1 MLILAAS
8 LAIFVYGMT
17 AAMLGTILPDL
28 SAKFHL
34 TPKQNGTIA
43 FCQAMGLILASIA
56 VGPLIDYQGKKT
68 GLVLGLALSALAV
81 ALLPRSNGF
90 RTIASHLFLLGIGGG
105 IIVTAANALGSDV
118 DPAHRGTALNLLN
131 IFFGLGGFAT
141 PFVSA
146 NLLGKNS
153 TRLCHLIAG
162 LAVVTLAVNLFA
174 PIPGPTS
181 AQSFVFSDIGSVVG
195 RPVLWLC
202 ALLLFLYVACEVGVW
217 NWLVQHLIAQGVPQI
232 RALNVL
238 SFGFA
243 LGLLLGRVVAS
254 QILISVSG
262 LTVTL
267 AASVL
272 MAIMTFA
279 MLQTRNPTVAWIL
292 TFLVGMSM
300 APVFPTTVALIGDLF
315 PRMTGTAIGIAI
327 TSSWIG
333 LAVSSRIIGS
343 IGAGDPTRLKKALLV
358 LPGMS
363 VLMIAVNLA
372 LRAVTSR

>member
-1 MLILAAS
+1 MLILAAI
-8 LAIFVYGMT
+8 LAMFVYGMT

-28 SAKFHL
+28 SDRFHL

-43 FCQAMGLILASIA
+43 FSQALGLILASMG
-56 VGPLIDYQGKKT
+56 VGLLIDYEGKKA
-68 GLVLGLALSALAV
+68 GLVLGLTLSALAV
-81 ALLPRSNGF
+81 ALLPRSGGF
-90 RTIASHLFLLGIGGG
+90 RAIASYLFLLGTGGG
-105 IIVTAANALGSDV
+105 IIVTAANALGSDI
-118 DPAHRGTALNLLN
+118 DPAHRGTALNLIN
-131 IFFGLGGFAT
+131 IFFGVGGFAT

-162 LAVVTLAVNLFA
+162 LAVIAALVNLFA
-174 PIPGPTS
+174 PIPPPTS
-181 AQSFVFSDIGSVVG
+181 AQSFVFSEIGSVLD

-217 NWLVQHLIAQGVPQI
+217 NWLVQHLIAQGVPQVK
-232 RALNVL
+232 ALNVL

-243 LGLLLGRVVAS
+243 LGLLFGRLAAS
-254 QILISVSG
+254 RILISVSG

-292 TFLVGMSM
+292 TFLAGMSM
-300 APVFPTTVALIGDLF
+300 APVFPTTVALIGDMF

-327 TSSWIG
+327 TSGWIG
-333 LAVSSRIIGS
+333 LAVSSRVIGS
-343 IGAGDPTRLKKALLV
+343 IAAGDPVRLKKALLV

-363 VLMIAVNLA
+363 VLMIALNLA

>member
-217 NWLVQHLIAQGVPQI
+217 NWLVQHLIAQGVPQV

-243 LGLLLGRVVAS
+243 LGLLFGRIVAS
-254 QILISVSG
+254 QILISVRG

-267 AASVL
+267 AASLL
-272 MAIMTFA
+272 MTIMTFA
-279 MLQTRNPTVAWIL
+279 MLQTRNPTVAWVL
-292 TFLVGMSM
+292 TFLAGMSM
-300 APVFPTTVALIGDLF
+300 APVFPTTVALIGDVM

-343 IGAGDPTRLKKALLV
+343 IAAGEPTRLKKALLV
-358 LPGMS
+358 IPAMS
-363 VLMIAVNLA
+363 VLMIAVNFA
-372 LRAVTSR
+372 LRAVTTR

>member
-28 SAKFHL
+28 SIRFHL

-43 FCQAMGLILASIA
+43 FCQALGLILASIG
-56 VGPLIDYQGKKT
+56 VGPLIDYQGKKA
-68 GLVLGLALSALAV
+68 GLVLGLALSALAM

-90 RTIASHLFLLGIGGG
+90 RSIATHLFLLGTGGG

-118 DPAHRGTALNLLN
+118 TPAYRATALNFIN

-141 PFVSA
+141 PFVAA

-153 TRLCHLIAG
+153 TRLCHWIAV
-162 LAVVTLAVNLFA
+162 LAVIALAVNFAA
-174 PIPGPTS
+174 PIPPPTS
-181 AQSFVFSDIGSVVG
+181 AQSFVFSDVGSVLV
-195 RPVLWLC
+195 RPMLWLC

-217 NWLVQHLIAQGVPQI
+217 NWLVQHLIAQGVPQV

-243 LGLLLGRVVAS
+243 LGLLFGRLGAS
-254 QILISVSG
+254 EILISVRG
-262 LTVTL
+262 LNVTL
-267 AASVL
+267 AASIL
-272 MAIMTFA
+272 MAIMTFL
-279 MLQTRNPTVAWIL
+279 MLRTRNSTVAWIL
-292 TFLVGMSM
+292 TFLAGMSM
-300 APVFPTTVALIGDLF
+300 APVFPTTVAIIGDAF
-315 PRMTGTAIGIAI
+315 PRMTGTAIGIGI
-327 TSSWIG
+327 TSGWIG
-333 LAVSSRIIGS
+333 LAVSSRVIGF
-343 IGAGDPTRLKKALLV
+343 IAAGDPARLKKALLV

-363 VLMIAVNLA
+363 LVMVAINLA
-372 LRAVTSR
+372 LRYRS

>member
-28 SAKFHL
+28 SARFHL

-43 FCQAMGLILASIA
+43 FCQALGLILASIG
-56 VGPLIDYQGKKT
+56 VGPLIDYEGKKV
-68 GLVLGLALSALAV
+68 GLVLGLTLSALAM

-90 RTIASHLFLLGIGGG
+90 RTIASHLFLLGTGGG

-174 PIPGPTS
+174 PIPPSS
-181 AQSFVFSDIGSVVG
+181 AQSFVFSDIGSVLG
-195 RPVLWLC
+195 QPVLWLC

-217 NWLVQHLIAQGVPQI
+217 NWLVQHLIAQGVPQV

-243 LGLLLGRVVAS
+243 LGLLFGRVVAS
-254 QILISVSG
+254 QILISVRG

-279 MLQTRNPTVAWIL
+279 MLQTRNPTFAWVL
-292 TFLVGMSM
+292 TFLAGMSM
-300 APVFPTTVALIGDLF
+300 APVFPTTVALIGDVI

-363 VLMIAVNLA
+363 VLMIAVTLA
-372 LRAVTSR
+372 LRAVVR

>member
-17 AAMLGTILPDL
+17 AAMLGTILPDF
-28 SAKFHL
+28 SARFHL

-43 FCQAMGLILASIA
+43 FCQALGLILSSIA
-56 VGPLIDYQGKKT
+56 VGPLIDYEGKKV
-68 GLVLGLALSALAV
+68 GLVLGLTLSALAV

-90 RTIASHLFLLGIGGG
+90 RAIASHLFLLGTGGG

-131 IFFGLGGFAT
+131 IFFGVGGFAT

-162 LAVVTLAVNLFA
+162 LAVVAVAVNLFA
-174 PIPGPTS
+174 PIPPPTS

-195 RPVLWLC
+195 QPVLWLC

-217 NWLVQHLIAQGVPQI
+217 NWLVQHLIAQGVPQV

-267 AASVL
+267 AASIL

-279 MLQTRNPTVAWIL
+279 MLQTRNPKLAWIL
-292 TFLVGMSM
+292 TFLAGMSM
-300 APVFPTTVALIGDLF
+300 APVFPTTIALIGDVM

>member
-17 AAMLGTILPDL
+17 AATLGTILPDL
-28 SAKFHL
+28 SVRFHL

-43 FCQAMGLILASIA
+43 FCQALGLILASIG
-56 VGPLIDYQGKKT
+56 VGLLIDYEGKKV

-81 ALLPRSNGF
+81 ALLPRSKGF
-90 RTIASHLFLLGIGGG
+90 RPIASYLFLLGIGGG

-118 DPAHRGTALNLLN
+118 TPDHRATALNLIN

-153 TRLCHLIAG
+153 TRLCHLIAV
-162 LAVVTLAVNLFA
+162 LAVVAAAVSFIA
-174 PIPGPTS
+174 PIPPPTS
-181 AQSFVFSDIGSVVG
+181 AQSFVFSEVG
-195 RPVLWLC
+195 NVLDRPVLWLC

-217 NWLVQHLIAQGVPQI
+217 NWLVQHLIAQGVPQV

-243 LGLLLGRVVAS
+243 LGLLFGRLAAS
-254 QILISVSG
+254 EVLISVRG
-262 LTVTL
+262 LNVTL
-267 AASVL
+267 AASIL
-272 MAIMTFA
+272 MAIITFW
-279 MLQTRNPTVAWIL
+279 MLRTRNPTVAWIL
-292 TFLVGMSM
+292 TFLAGMSM
-300 APVFPTTVALIGDLF
+300 GPVFPTTVALVGDVF

-327 TSSWIG
+327 TSGWIG
-333 LAVSSRIIGS
+333 LAVSSRVIGL
-343 IGAGDPTRLKKALLV
+343 IAAGEPTRLKKALLV
-358 LPGMS
+358 LPAMS
-363 VLMIAVNLA
+363 VAMVAVNLA
-372 LRAVTSR
+372 LRYLA

>member
-28 SAKFHL
+28 SARFHL

-43 FCQAMGLILASIA
+43 FCQALGLILASIG
-56 VGPLIDYQGKKT
+56 VGPLIDYEGKKV
-68 GLVLGLALSALAV
+68 GLVLGLTLSAAAV
-81 ALLPRSNGF
+81 ALLPRSSGF
-90 RTIASHLFLLGIGGG
+90 RPIASYLFLLGTGGG

-118 DPAHRGTALNLLN
+118 DPTHRATALNLLN

-153 TRLCHLIAG
+153 TRLCYLISG
-162 LAVVTLAVNLFA
+162 LAILTVIINFVA
-174 PIPGPTS
+174 PIPPPSGVQTF
-181 AQSFVFSDIGSVVG
+181 AFSEIASVLG

-217 NWLVQHLIAQGVPQI
+217 NWLVQHLIAQGVPQV

-243 LGLLLGRVVAS
+243 LGLLFGRLAVS
-254 QILISVSG
+254 RILITVPG

-267 AASVL
+267 AASAL
-272 MAIMTFA
+272 MAVMTFA
-279 MLQTRNPTVAWIL
+279 MLRTRNPTVAWIV
-292 TFLVGMSM
+292 TFLAGAAM

-315 PRMTGTAIGIAI
+315 PRMTGTAIGLAI
-327 TSSWIG
+327 TASWIG

-343 IGAGDPTRLKKALLV
+343 IAAGDPARLKKALLV

-363 VLMIAVNLA
+363 VLMIAVNLG
-372 LRAVTSR
+372 LRAVTGL

>member
-28 SAKFHL
+28 STRFHL

-43 FCQAMGLILASIA
+43 FCQALGLILASIG
-56 VGPLIDYQGKKT
+56 VGPLIDYEGKKT

-81 ALLPRSNGF
+81 ALLPRSKGF
-90 RTIASHLFLLGIGGG
+90 PSIATHLFLLGIGGG
-105 IIVTAANALGSDV
+105 IIVTAANALASDV
-118 DPAHRGTALNLLN
+118 TPAHRATALNVVN

-141 PFVSA
+141 PFVAA

-153 TRLCHLIAG
+153 TRLCHLIAA
-162 LAVVTLAVNLFA
+162 LAVVAVAVNLVA
-174 PIPGPTS
+174 PIPPPTS
-181 AQSFVFSDIGSVVG
+181 AQSFVFSEVGSALNH
-195 RPVLWLC
+195 PVLWLS

-217 NWLVQHLIAQGVPQI
+217 NWLVQHLIAQGVPQV

-243 LGLLLGRVVAS
+243 LGLLFGRLGAS
-254 QILISVSG
+254 EILISVRG
-262 LTVTL
+262 LNVTL
-267 AASVL
+267 AASIL
-272 MAIMTFA
+272 MAIMTFL
-279 MLQTRNPTVAWIL
+279 MLRTRNPIVAWIL
-292 TFLVGMSM
+292 TFLAGMSM
-300 APVFPTTVALIGDLF
+300 GPVFPTTVALVGDAF

-327 TSSWIG
+327 TSGWIG
-333 LAVSSRIIGS
+333 LAVSSRVIGY
-343 IGAGDPTRLKKALLV
+343 IAAGDPARLKKALLV

-363 VLMIAVNLA
+363 LAMVALNLA
-372 LRAVTSR
+372 LRYTL

>member
-28 SAKFHL
+28 SARFHL

-43 FCQAMGLILASIA
+43 FCQAMGLILASIC
-56 VGPLIDYQGKKT
+56 VGPLIDYEGKKI
-68 GLVLGLALSALAV
+68 GLVLGLTLSGLAV

-90 RTIASHLFLLGIGGG
+90 RAIASHLFLLGTGGG

-118 DPAHRGTALNLLN
+118 DPAHRGTALNFIN

-146 NLLGKNS
+146 NLLGKSS

-162 LAVVTLAVNLFA
+162 LAVIAVVVNLLT
-174 PIPGPTS
+174 PIPPPTS
-181 AQSFVFSDIGSVVG
+181 AQSFVFSDMGSVIG

-202 ALLLFLYVACEVGVW
+202 SLLLFLYVACEVGVW
-217 NWLVQHLIAQGVPQI
+217 NWLVQHLIAQGVPQV

-243 LGLLLGRVVAS
+243 LGLLFGRLAAS

-262 LTVTL
+262 LSVTL

-279 MLQTRNPTVAWIL
+279 MLQTRNPTIAWIL
-292 TFLVGMSM
+292 TFLAGMSM

-343 IGAGDPTRLKKALLV
+343 IAAGDPTRLKKALLV

-363 VLMIAVNLA
+363 MLMIAVNLA

>member
-17 AAMLGTILPDL
+17 AATLGTILPDL
-28 SAKFHL
+28 STRFRL

-43 FCQAMGLILASIA
+43 FCQALGLILASIG
-56 VGPLIDYQGKKT
+56 VGPLIDYEGKKT

-90 RTIASHLFLLGIGGG
+90 RAIASYLFLLGTGGG

-118 DPAHRGTALNLLN
+118 TPDHRATALNLIN

-146 NLLGKNS
+146 NLLGKNA
-153 TRLCHLIAG
+153 TRLCHLIAV
-162 LAVVTLAVNLFA
+162 LAVAAAAVSFVA

-181 AQSFVFSDIGSVVG
+181 AQSFVFSEGGSVLD

-217 NWLVQHLIAQGVPQI
+217 NWLVQHLIAQGVPQV

-243 LGLLLGRVVAS
+243 LGLLFGRLGAS
-254 QILISVSG
+254 EVLISVRG
-262 LTVTL
+262 LDVTL
-267 AASVL
+267 AASIL
-272 MAIMTFA
+272 MAVTTFA
-279 MLQTRNPTVAWIL
+279 MLRTRSPTVAWIL
-292 TFLVGMSM
+292 TFLAGMSM
-300 APVFPTTVALIGDLF
+300 GPVFPTTVALVGDVF

-327 TSSWIG
+327 TSGWIG
-333 LAVSSRIIGS
+333 LAVSSRVIGL
-343 IGAGDPTRLKKALLV
+343 IAEGDPGRLRKALLL

-363 VLMIAVNLA
+363 LLMVAVNLA
-372 LRAVTSR
+372 LRYSL

>member
-1 MLILAAS
+1 MLILAAA

-28 SAKFHL
+28 STRFQL

-43 FCQAMGLILASIA
+43 FCQALGLVLASIG
-56 VGPLIDYQGKKT
+56 VGPLIDYEGKKT
-68 GLVLGLALSALAV
+68 GLVLGLALIVVAV
-81 ALLPRSNGF
+81 LLLPRSSGF
-90 RTIASHLFLLGIGGG
+90 HSIATHLFLLGTGGG

-118 DPAHRGTALNLLN
+118 APAHRGTALNLIN

-146 NLLGKNS
+146 HLLGKNS

-162 LAVVTLAVNLFA
+162 LTVITLAVNLLA
-174 PIPGPTS
+174 PIPPPTS
-181 AQSFVFSDIGSVVG
+181 AQSFVFSDIGIVLG

-202 ALLLFLYVACEVGVW
+202 ALLLFLYVACEVGIW
-217 NWLVQHLIAQGVPQI
+217 NWLVQHLIAQGVPQV

-243 LGLLLGRVVAS
+243 LGLLFGRLAAS
-254 QILISVSG
+254 QILISIPG
-262 LTVTL
+262 LTVML
-267 AASVL
+267 AASIL
-272 MAIMTFA
+272 MAIVTFA
-279 MLQTRNPTVAWIL
+279 ILQTRTPTVAWIL
-292 TFLVGMSM
+292 AFLAGASM

-315 PRMTGTAIGIAI
+315 PRMTGTAIGIGI
-327 TSSWIG
+327 TSGWIG
-333 LAVSSRIIGS
+333 LAVSSRLIGS
-343 IGAGDPTRLKKALLV
+343 IAAGDPARLKKALLV

-363 VLMIAVNLA
+363 ALMVALILA
-372 LRAVTSR
+372 LRVVTTR

>member
-1 MLILAAS
+1 
-8 LAIFVYGMT
+8 
-17 AAMLGTILPDL
+17 
-28 SAKFHL
+28 
-34 TPKQNGTIA
+34 
-43 FCQAMGLILASIA
+43 MGLILASIA

-105 IIVTAANALGSDV
+105 IIVTAANALGRDV

-131 IFFGLGGFAT
+131 IFFGVGGFAT

-217 NWLVQHLIAQGVPQI
+217 NWLVQHLIAQGVPQV

-292 TFLVGMSM
+292 TFLAGMSM

-315 PRMTGTAIGIAI
+315 PRLTGTAIGIAI

>member
-1 MLILAAS
+1 MLILAAI

-28 SAKFHL
+28 GVRFHL

-43 FCQAMGLILASIA
+43 FCQAMGLILASIG
-56 VGPLIDYQGKKT
+56 VGPLIDYEGKKA
-68 GLVLGLALSALAV
+68 GLVLGLTLSAVAV

-90 RTIASHLFLLGIGGG
+90 RAIASDLFLLGTGGG

-131 IFFGLGGFAT
+131 IFFGIGGFAT

-153 TRLCHLIAG
+153 TRLCHLITG
-162 LAVVTLAVNLFA
+162 LAVVAVAVNLLA
-174 PIPGPTS
+174 PIPPPTS
-181 AQSFVFSDIGSVVG
+181 AQSFVFSDIGSVIE
-195 RPVLWLC
+195 RPVLWVC

-217 NWLVQHLIAQGVPQI
+217 NWLVQHLIAQGVPQV

-243 LGLLLGRVVAS
+243 LGLLFGRLAAS
-254 QILISVSG
+254 EILISVSG

-292 TFLVGMSM
+292 TFLAGMSM

-327 TSSWIG
+327 TSGWIG
-333 LAVSSRIIGS
+333 LAVSSRVIGS
-343 IGAGDPTRLKKALLV
+343 IAAGEPTRLKKALLV

-363 VLMIAVNLA
+363 VLMIALNLA
-372 LRAVTSR
+372 LRAITSR

>member
-28 SAKFHL
+28 STRFHL
-34 TPKQNGTIA
+34 TPKQNGAIA
-43 FCQAMGLILASIA
+43 FSQALGLILASIA
-56 VGPLIDYQGKKT
+56 VGPLIDNEGKKT

-90 RTIASHLFLLGIGGG
+90 RSTALHLFLLGTGGG

-118 DPAHRGTALNLLN
+118 DPAHRGTALNLVN

-141 PFVSA
+141 PFISA

-162 LAVVTLAVNLFA
+162 LAVVALAVNLFA
-174 PIPGPTS
+174 PIPPPTGTS
-181 AQSFVFSDIGSVVG
+181 SFVLSDMGSVIGS
-195 RPVLWLC
+195 PVLWLC

-217 NWLVQHLIAQGVPQI
+217 NWLVQHLIAQGVPQVS
-232 RALNVL
+232 ALNVL

-243 LGLLLGRVVAS
+243 LGLLAGRIVAS
-254 QILISVSG
+254 RILISVSG
-262 LTVTL
+262 LSVTL

-279 MLQTRNPTVAWIL
+279 MLQTRNSTVAWIL
-292 TFLVGMSM
+292 TFLAGMSM
-300 APVFPTTVALIGDLF
+300 APVFPTTVALIGDVF
-315 PRMTGTAIGIAI
+315 PRMTGTAIGIAV
-327 TSSWIG
+327 TASWIG
-333 LAVSSRIIGS
+333 LAVSSRV
-343 IGAGDPTRLKKALLV
+343 IGAIAAGEPARLKKALLV
-358 LPGMS
+358 IPGMS

-372 LRAVTSR
+372 LRVVTAR

>member
-1 MLILAAS
+1 MLILAAV

-28 SAKFHL
+28 SARFQL

-43 FCQAMGLILASIA
+43 FCQAMGLILASIG
-56 VGPLIDYQGKKT
+56 VGPLIDYEGKKV

-81 ALLPRSNGF
+81 TLLPRSNGF
-90 RTIASHLFLLGIGGG
+90 RAIASYLFLLGTGGG

-118 DPAHRGTALNLLN
+118 TPAHRGTALNLLN

-153 TRLCHLIAG
+153 TRLCQLIAG
-162 LAVVTLAVNLFA
+162 LAVVTLAINVIA
-174 PIPGPTS
+174 PIPPPTS
-181 AQSFVFSDIGSVVG
+181 AQTFVFSDIGSVLG
-195 RPVLWLC
+195 RPALWLC

-217 NWLVQHLIAQGVPQI
+217 NWLVQHLIAQGIPQV
-232 RALNVL
+232 RALNIL

-243 LGLLLGRVVAS
+243 LGLLLGRLAAS

-262 LTVTL
+262 ITVTL
-267 AASVL
+267 AASIL
-272 MAIMTFA
+272 MAITTFA
-279 MLQTRNPTVAWIL
+279 MLRTRSPTVAWVL
-292 TFLVGMSM
+292 TFLAGASM
-300 APVFPTTVALIGDLF
+300 APVFPTTVALIGDRI

-327 TSSWIG
+327 TSGWIG
-333 LAVSSRIIGS
+333 LAVSSRVIGS
-343 IGAGDPTRLKKALLV
+343 IAAGDPTRLKKALLV

-363 VLMIAVNLA
+363 VIMILILVSLA
-372 LRAVTSR
+372 LIKA

>member
-1 MLILAAS
+1 MLILAAV

-28 SAKFHL
+28 SARFHL
-34 TPKQNGTIA
+34 TPKQNGTLA
-43 FCQAMGLILASIA
+43 FCQAMGLILASIG
-56 VGPLIDYQGKKT
+56 VGPLIDYEGKKV
-68 GLVLGLALSALAV
+68 GLVLGLALSSLAV
-81 ALLPRSNGF
+81 ALLPRSKGF
-90 RTIASHLFLLGIGGG
+90 RTIASHLFLLGTGGG

-153 TRLCHLIAG
+153 TRLCQLIAG
-162 LAVVTLAVNLFA
+162 LAVVTVLVNLLA
-174 PIPGPTS
+174 PIPPPTS
-181 AQSFVFSDIGSVVG
+181 AQSFVFSDIGSVLG

-202 ALLLFLYVACEVGVW
+202 VLLLFLYVACEVGVW
-217 NWLVQHLIAQGVPQI
+217 NWLVQHLIAQGVPQV

-243 LGLLLGRVVAS
+243 LGLLFGRLAAS

-272 MAIMTFA
+272 MAITTFA
-279 MLQTRNPTVAWIL
+279 VLQTRNPTVAWVL
-292 TFLVGMSM
+292 TFLAGMSM
-300 APVFPTTVALIGDLF
+300 APVFPTTVALIGDAF

-327 TSSWIG
+327 TSGWVG
-333 LAVSSRIIGS
+333 LAVSSRV
-343 IGAGDPTRLKKALLV
+343 IGAIAAGEPARLKKALMV
-358 LPGMS
+358 LPAMS

-372 LRAVTSR
+372 LRAVTR

>member
-1 MLILAAS
+1 
-8 LAIFVYGMT
+8 MT
-17 AAMLGTILPDL
+17 AAMLGTILPDF
-28 SAKFHL
+28 SARFHL

-43 FCQAMGLILASIA
+43 FCQAIGSILASIG
-56 VGPLIDYQGKKT
+56 VGPLIDYEGKKV
-68 GLVLGLALSALAV
+68 GLVLGLTLSGLAV

-90 RTIASHLFLLGIGGG
+90 RSTAAHLFLLGTGGG
-105 IIVTAANALGSDV
+105 IIVTAANALGSDI
-118 DPAHRGTALNLLN
+118 DPAHRGTALNFIN

-153 TRLCHLIAG
+153 TRLCYLIAV
-162 LAVVTLAVNLFA
+162 LAGVTVAVNLLA
-174 PIPGPTS
+174 PIPAPTG
-181 AQSFVFSDIGSVVG
+181 AQTFVFSDIGTVLG

-217 NWLVQHLIAQGVPQI
+217 NWMVQHLIAQGVPQV

-243 LGLLLGRVVAS
+243 LGLLFGRLAAS
-254 QILISVSG
+254 RVLISVSG

-292 TFLVGMSM
+292 TFLAGMSM
-300 APVFPTTVALIGDLF
+300 APVFPTTVALIGDVF
-315 PRMTGTAIGIAI
+315 PRMTGTAIGVAI

-343 IGAGDPTRLKKALLV
+343 IAAGDPARLKKALLV

-372 LRAVTSR
+372 LRVVTAR

>member
-1 MLILAAS
+1 M
-8 LAIFVYGMT
+8 
-17 AAMLGTILPDL
+17 
-28 SAKFHL
+28 
-34 TPKQNGTIA
+34 
-43 FCQAMGLILASIA
+43 
-56 VGPLIDYQGKKT
+56 GPLIDYEGKKV
-68 GLVLGLALSALAV
+68 GLVLGLGLSALAV
-81 ALLPRSNGF
+81 ALLPRSSGF
-90 RTIASHLFLLGIGGG
+90 RSIASRMVLLGTGGG

-118 DPAHRGTALNLLN
+118 DPAHRATALNLLN
-131 IFFGLGGFAT
+131 ILFGVGGFAT

-146 NLLGKNS
+146 NLLDRNS
-153 TRLCHLIAG
+153 ARLCHLIAG

-174 PIPGPTS
+174 PIPAVTN
-181 AQSFVFSDIGSVVG
+181 AQTFVFLDLGSILA

-217 NWLVQHLIAQGVPQI
+217 NWLVQHLIAQGVPQV

-243 LGLLLGRVVAS
+243 LGLLVGRLAAS

-272 MAIMTFA
+272 MAILTFA
-279 MLQTRNPTVAWIL
+279 MLQTRTPTVAWIF
-292 TFLVGMSM
+292 TFLAGMAM
-300 APVFPTTVALIGDLF
+300 APVFPTTVALLGDVF

-343 IGAGDPTRLKKALLV
+343 IAGGDSARLKKALLV

-372 LRAVTSR
+372 LRAVTGR

>member
-17 AAMLGTILPDL
+17 AATLGTILPDL
-28 SAKFHL
+28 STRFRL

-43 FCQAMGLILASIA
+43 FCQALGLILASIG
-56 VGPLIDYQGKKT
+56 VGPLIDYEGKKT

-90 RTIASHLFLLGIGGG
+90 RAIAAHLFFLGIGGG

-118 DPAHRGTALNLLN
+118 TPAHRATALNLIN

-153 TRLCHLIAG
+153 TRLCHLIAA
-162 LAVVTLAVNLFA
+162 LAVVAVVVSFIA
-174 PIPGPTS
+174 PIPPPNS
-181 AQSFVFSDIGSVVG
+181 AQNFVFSEVGSVLD

-202 ALLLFLYVACEVGVW
+202 SLLLFLYVACEVGVW
-217 NWLVQHLIAQGVPQI
+217 NWLVQHLIAQGVPQV

-243 LGLLLGRVVAS
+243 LGLLFGRLGAS
-254 QILISVSG
+254 EILISARG
-262 LTVTL
+262 LNVTL
-267 AASVL
+267 AASIL
-272 MAIMTFA
+272 MAVMTFL
-279 MLQTRNPTVAWIL
+279 MLRTRNPTVAWIL
-292 TFLVGMSM
+292 TFLAGMSM
-300 APVFPTTVALIGDLF
+300 GPVFPTTVALVGDVF
-315 PRMTGTAIGIAI
+315 PGMTGTAIGIAI
-327 TSSWIG
+327 TSGWIG
-333 LAVSSRIIGS
+333 LAVSSRVIGL
-343 IGAGDPTRLKKALLV
+343 IAAGEPARLKKALLV

-363 VLMIAVNLA
+363 LAMVAVNVA
-372 LRAVTSR
+372 LRYLS